1 MCERER
7 RVRYDARVSSCRPC
21 RAVGPQCWAD
31 VADRRRGPM
40 SQIGGEV
47 VLGNTANN
55 IVFFLFCFFF
65 VFYFLFLLC
74 IFYLFIV

>member
-1 MCERER
+1 MIWI
-7 RVRYDARVSSCRPC
+7 
-21 RAVGPQCWAD
+21 VGDNLAD

-55 IVFFLFCFFF
+55 IVFFLFCFFCFLFFIPF
-65 VFYFLFLLC
+65 VYFLFVYRMTFVLLNS
-74 IFYLFIV
+74 VHVRTQV